1 MRKQKVVRIGNIKIK
16 KKEITKQNKRTK
28 TTHKSCNIKILK
40 KKKKK
45 NKKEK
50 QS

>member
-1 MRKQKVVRIGNIKIK
+1 MICNPYFIYLQKYIIK
-16 KKEITKQNKRTK
+16 KG
-28 TTHKSCNIKILK
+28 KIYISTILKK

-50 QS
+50 KIE